1 MKTALIVLA
10 GILSLQ
16 ATVCAYTQ
24 GNGTTTNPYWISNSA
39 DLVQLASTPADWDK
53 AFVLTKDLDL
63 TGVTLSPIGNWG
75 QAFIGVFDGAG
86 FTLSHLTMNLPN
98 AENVG
103 LFGLVR
109 SPAVIKGIRL
119 ENVIITG
126 KSYIGALAGWNENG
140 TIMDCSA
147 SGSVGGAN
155 AAGGL
160 VGVNEGTLSHCFCT
174 AAVSTSHVS
183 RSQAGGLSA
192 TNYGDISDCYAF
204 GSVTVSG
211 YTANAGGLAAIN
223 DHGTIVRSFATGA
236 VQADST
242 SDSAFAGGLAAL
254 NESGTIDMCYAEGD
268 VISRCL
274 IGSGAWAAWSSA
286 GGLVGYNRKGIIT
299 RSYATG
305 FAESDA
311 SVTGNNEI
319 NCWSSAGGIAADNTG
334 TIENCY
340 AMGNSDASSD
350 VMSLVPSSAW
360 AACGGVVGRNRGV
373 VVATELG
380 QVSACYA
387 TGTATASSSVP
398 PSKGSVW
405 QTYIGGVIG
414 ENGGGT
420 VQRCFWDVDTSS
432 AAQATGDGA
441 GTITDVYG
449 KTTPAMQTRSTYT
462 DFAWDF
468 VGEAA
473 NGGEDIW
480 RLCANG
486 VKYPYFNWNRA
497 FAADFACPDG
507 VAYEDFGYLAVQWQ
521 MIDCQA
527 TGGCGGADLD
537 GSGQVNLA
545 DLELFV
551 DVWLAGL

>member
-1 MKTALIVLA
+1 MKTAVIVLA

-16 ATVCAYTQ
+16 ATVCAYSH
-24 GNGTTTNPYWISNSA
+24 GDGSDSNPYWVSNTA

-63 TGVTLSPIGNWG
+63 TGVALSPIGNWG
-75 QAFIGVFDGAG
+75 QAFVGVFDGAG

-109 SPAVIKGIRL
+109 SPAVIQGIRL
-119 ENVIITG
+119 ENVSIAG
-126 KSYIGALAGWNENG
+126 KSYIGALAGWNEDG
-140 TIMDCSA
+140 TITDCSA
-147 SGSVGGAN
+147 SGMVSGAN

-160 VGVNEGTLSHCFCT
+160 VGVNEGTMSHCFCT

-183 RSQAGGLSA
+183 RSQAGGLAA
-192 TNYGDISDCYAF
+192 TNYGDISDCYAS
-204 GSVTVSG
+204 GSVTVNG

-223 DHGTIVRSFATGA
+223 DHGTIVRSYATGA

-254 NESGTIDMCYAEGD
+254 NESGTIDRCYAQGD
-268 VISRCL
+268 VTASCL
-274 IGSGAWAAWSSA
+274 IGSGASAAWSSA
-286 GGLVGYNRKGIIT
+286 GGLVGYNRKGMIT

-305 FAESDA
+305 FAQSDA
-311 SVTGNNEI
+311 SVAGNNQT

-334 TIENCY
+334 TIDNCY
-340 AMGNSDASSD
+340 AAGASNASAK
-350 VMSLVPSSAW
+350 VVSPVPSSAW

-373 VVATELG
+373 VATTELG
-380 QVSACYA
+380 QVSTCYT
-387 TGTATASSSVP
+387 TGAVKAIASVSSED
-398 PSKGSVW
+398 SVSH
-405 QTYIGGVIG
+405 TYVGGIIG
-414 ENGGGT
+414 ENGIGT
-420 VQRCFWDVDTSS
+420 VQRCFWDVDTSGIV
-432 AAQATGDGA
+432 QGTGDGA
-441 GTITDVYG
+441 GTITDLYG
-449 KTTPAMQTRSTYT
+449 KTTLEMQTRSTYT
-462 DFAWDF
+462 DFGWDF

-473 NGGEDIW
+473 NGGDDIW

-486 VKYPYFNWNRA
+486 VTYPYFNWNRA
-497 FAADFACPDG
+497 IAADFACPDG
-507 VAYEDFGYLAVQWQ
+507 VAYEDFGYLAARWQ
-521 MIDCQA
+521 MTDCHA
-527 TGGCGGADLD
+527 TSGCGGADLD

-545 DLELFV
+545 DLERFV

>member
-1 MKTALIVLA
+1 MKTAIIVLA
-10 GILSLQ
+10 GIFSLQ
-16 ATVCAYTQ
+16 TTVCAYSH
-24 GNGTTTNPYWISNSA
+24 GDGTTTNPYWISNSA

-53 AFVLTKDLDL
+53 AFVLTTDLDL
-63 TGVTLSPIGNWG
+63 TGVDLSPIGSWG
-75 QAFIGVFDGAG
+75 QAFVGVFDGAG
-86 FTLSHLTMNLPN
+86 FTLDHLTMNLPN

-109 SPAVIKGIRL
+109 SPAVIQRIRL
-119 ENVIITG
+119 ENVSIAG
-126 KSYIGALAGWNENG
+126 KSYIGALAGWNEDG
-140 TIMDCSA
+140 TITDCSA
-147 SGSVGGAN
+147 SGLVSGAN
-155 AAGGL
+155 ATGGL
-160 VGVNEGTLSHCFCT
+160 VGVNEGTMSHCFSS
-174 AAVSTSHVS
+174 AVVSTSHVS
-183 RSQAGGLSA
+183 RTQAGGLAA
-192 TNYGDISDCYAF
+192 TNYGDISDCYAS
-204 GSVTVSG
+204 GAVTVSG

-223 DHGTIVRSFATGA
+223 DHGTIVRSYATGA

-254 NESGTIDMCYAEGD
+254 NESGTIDRCYAEGD

-274 IGSGAWAAWSSA
+274 IGSGASAAWSSA
-286 GGLVGYNRKGIIT
+286 GGLVGYNRKGVIT

-334 TIENCY
+334 TIDNCY
-340 AMGNSDASSD
+340 ALGNSDASSH
-350 VMSLVPSSAW
+350 VMSLVSSSAW

-398 PSKGSVW
+398 SEDSVW

-414 ENGGGT
+414 ENGDGT
-420 VQRCFWDVDTSS
+420 VQRCFWDMDTSGI
-432 AAQATGDGA
+432 AQDTGDGA

-462 DFAWDF
+462 DFGWDF
-468 VGEAA
+468 VGESA
-473 NGGEDIW
+473 NGVGDIW

-486 VKYPYFNWNRA
+486 VTYPYFNWNRA
-497 FAADFACPDG
+497 IAADFACPDG
-507 VAYEDFGYLAVQWQ
+507 VAYEDFGYLAARWLV
-521 MIDCQA
+521 MDCQA

-545 DLELFV
+545 DLERFV

>member
-1 MKTALIVLA
+1 MKTAIIILA

-16 ATVCAYTQ
+16 ATVCAYTH
-24 GNGTTTNPYWISNSA
+24 GDGTTTNPYWISDST

-63 TGVTLSPIGNWG
+63 TGVALSPIGNWG
-75 QAFIGVFDGAG
+75 QAFVGVFDGGG

-109 SPAVIKGIRL
+109 TPAQIKRL
-119 ENVIITG
+119 KLKDVSLTG
-126 KSYIGALAGWNENG
+126 KSYVGALVGWNEDG
-140 TIMDCSA
+140 TIADCSV
-147 SGSVGGAN
+147 SGSVIAAN
-155 AAGGL
+155 VAGGL
-160 VGVNEGTLSHCFCT
+160 AGVNEGTVSDCFSSAQVT
-174 AAVSTSHVS
+174 TSHVS
-183 RSQAGGLSA
+183 RSQAGGLVA
-192 TNYGDISDCYAF
+192 TNYGNISGCYAS
-204 GSVTVSG
+204 GAVTVDG

-223 DHGTIVRSFATGA
+223 DHGTIERSYATGA
-236 VQADST
+236 VQANST
-242 SDSAFAGGLAAL
+242 SDSAFAGGLTAL
-254 NESGTIDMCYAEGD
+254 NESGTIDRCYANGD

-274 IGSGAWAAWSSA
+274 IGSGASAAWSSA
-286 GGLVGYNRKGIIT
+286 GGLVGYNRKGMIT

-305 FAESDA
+305 FAESEA

-319 NCWSSAGGIAADNTG
+319 NCWSSAGGVAADNTG
-334 TIENCY
+334 TIDNCY
-340 AMGNSDASSD
+340 ALGNSDASSH
-350 VMSLVPSSAW
+350 VMSPVPSSAW
-360 AACGGVVGRNRGV
+360 SSCGGVVGRNRGV

-380 QVSACYA
+380 RVSACYA
-387 TGTATASSSVP
+387 TGTATAFCSVP
-398 PSKGSVW
+398 SEDSVW

-414 ENGGGT
+414 ENGDGT
-420 VQRCFWDVDTSS
+420 VQRCFWDVDSS
-432 AAQATGDGA
+432 SIAQGTGDGA

-462 DFAWDF
+462 DFGWDF

-473 NGGEDIW
+473 NGGDDIW

-486 VKYPYFNWNRA
+486 VTYPYFNWNRA
-497 FAADFACPDG
+497 IAADFTCPDG
-507 VAYEDFGYLAVQWQ
+507 VAFEDFGYLAVRWQ
-521 MIDCQA
+521 MTDCLA